1 MTQRPVGLVFPG
13 PGRPRQAVGGFRRG
27 PLSRDVT
34 AGISQ
39 STGEDLPEP
48 PLRTPAGRL
57 RRVGLARLSVRA
69 GAVTAPCGAVRCGA
83 PGRPARGGHR
93 AGAVTAPCGAVRCG
107 APGRPVAACAGRRP
121 GGYTALAAGAL
132 TVGPRDT
139 ASAPRRRP
147 GATSAAARPYGGD
160 RTGAAARRLASPTGR
175 EQSVR
180 AHTGP
185 LGCRRPAAPEPDGGS
200 RARLIRRTAQ
210 DIEAVSG
217 DGPGAL
223 D

>member
-69 GAVTAPCGAVRCGA
+69 GAVTAPCGAVRCEA
-83 PGRPARGGHR
+83 
-93 AGAVTAPCGAVRCG
+93 T
-107 APGRPVAACAGRRP
+107 GRPVAACAGRRP

-147 GATSAAARPYGGD
+147 GVTNAAARPYGGD
-160 RTGAAARRLASPTGR
+160 RTGAAARRLTSPTGR

-200 RARLIRRTAQ
+200 RARLIRRTVQ

-217 DGPGAL
+217 DSPGAL